1 MIEAAK
7 RSFDLII
14 SGKLAAFRLS
24 EAFHD
29 GGQMCRIDGLRL
41 SFLTCQGKH
50 GLRDLVL
57 AARWQPSYRSERL
70 FKKVGHGRSY
80 AVCRPRWKAIAG
92 LRVNANLLNR
102 INAILPVQTCFQK

>member
-14 SGKLAAFRLS
+14 GGELAAFRLS

-41 SFLTCQGKH
+41 SFGSRQDEH

-57 AARWQPSYRSERL
+57 AARWQPSYRTERP
-70 FKKVGHGRSY
+70 FQKWSWPIICG
-80 AVCRPRWKAIAG
+80 
-92 LRVNANLLNR
+92 
-102 INAILPVQTCFQK
+102 VQTKMKGNRRLARKR